1 MLLLLLPSI
10 SAGTDRPTGHRFNLS
25 ALFFITAWSLS
36 CCPCCFAAAPKVF
49 RSFLFCGK
57 YFQRVCVCA
66 VWLLCAE
73 IVHFFVALT
82 LLLLVLTF
90 VLSLLK
96 LAPTPDSQSS
106 ESNAHTRGQLLQL
119 NCLIR
124 ATASAAAEAALISDC
139 SSCCFCCCRRSWPLA
154 VILWH
159 HHHHC

>member
-1 MLLLLLPSI
+1 MLLLLPSI

-25 ALFFITAWSLS
+25 ALFFHYCLVAELLSLLL
-36 CCPCCFAAAPKVF
+36 CCCAKGFSIFP
-49 RSFLFCGK
+49 FLWQIFSA
-57 YFQRVCVCA
+57 FVCA

-96 LAPTPDSQSS
+96 LAQLQTNSQSS

-124 ATASAAAEAALISDC
+124 ATAAALISNC
-139 SSCCFCCCRRSWPLA
+139 SCCFCCCRRCWPLA

-159 HHHHC
+159 HHHHRHC